1 MTRTVPH
8 RLSVSLLTLGDPDT
22 LTGGYLYHRRL
33 AELAPRHDARLVFAS
48 FPAKPFPFPVL
59 SGPRLLRAL
68 SAQWPD
74 VVVLD
79 SIAAAFLAPWMAAVR
94 VPVVVMAHQ
103 PPGGIDHGPVR
114 RYVQAVLDRV
124 AYRRAERVLVASQLL
139 ADQFGG
145 QGFAGCLLVVAPG
158 RDVASAPAGQKQD
171 LRGDARAAFLCVGNW
186 VARKGIVQALDAVA
200 RLPAGLAR
208 LHLAGDD
215 RPEPEYAARVRRR
228 LARGDLAGRVEY
240 HGRLSR
246 EEVAALYRDADVFVL
261 PSLREP
267 YGTVYGEAM
276 ASGLPVVGW
285 RAGNLPYLAGHEREG
300 LLAEPG
306 DLAGLVSALRRL
318 AEDEELRT
326 TLGVAAR
333 QRAATFP
340 TWEQTA
346 ERFFTAVREV
356 AGPDGGSGR
365 AWT

>member
-1 MTRTVPH
+1 
-8 RLSVSLLTLGDPDT
+8 
-22 LTGGYLYHRRL
+22 
-33 AELAPRHDARLVFAS
+33 
-48 FPAKPFPFPVL
+48 
-59 SGPRLLRAL
+59 
-68 SAQWPD
+68 
-74 VVVLD
+74 VVV
-79 SIAAAFLAPWMAAVR
+79 
-94 VPVVVMAHQ
+94 
-103 PPGGIDHGPVR
+103 
-114 RYVQAVLDRV
+114 VQ
-124 AYRRAERVLVASQLL
+124 
-139 ADQFGG
+139 
-145 QGFAGCLLVVAPG
+145 
-158 RDVASAPAGQKQD
+158 
-171 LRGDARAAFLCVGNW
+171 
-186 VARKGIVQALDAVA
+186 
-200 RLPAGLAR
+200 
-208 LHLAGDD
+208 
-215 RPEPEYAARVRRR
+215 
-228 LARGDLAGRVEY
+228 
-240 HGRLSR
+240 
-246 EEVAALYRDADVFVL
+246 
-261 PSLREP
+261 SLREP